1 MELQIVNP
9 HVVKILIAARDVD
22 SINAIAKRTGISFGW
37 AYKWVKEL
45 AMAGVFQASRMRLT
59 LNKGS
64 AMYEWT
70 LAYIRKVF
78 GNDASFYYSVL
89 PLMGITYCF
98 VKSDAV
104 FVWTKGGYQIGRSK
118 DYYPIFVKV
127 KTCDRK
133 IFGYYVR
140 KLGLRVN
147 AKKGV
152 FFRPEFALE
161 FGVEIC
167 DGIPVEPLDDTISFM
182 QRHFYNFQP
191 ALEMIQEMY
200 GKRLGVKYK
209 ETAQLEGNDV

>member
-45 AMAGVFQASRMRLT
+45 ARAGVFQASRMKLT

-64 AMYEWT
+64 AVYKET

-98 VKSDAV
+98 AKSDAV

-118 DYYPIFVKV
+118 EYYPIFI
-127 KTCDRK
+127 K
-133 IFGYYVR
+133 IRARDKEIFDYYVR
-140 KLGLRVN
+140 KLSLQVN
-147 AKKGV
+147 AKHSI
-152 FFRPEFALE
+152 FFNPEFEEE
-161 FGVEIC
+161 FTIEMC
-167 DGIPVEPLDDTISFM
+167 NGIPVEPLDDTISFM

-191 ALEMIQEMY
+191 ALEMVQEMY

-209 ETAQLEGNDV
+209 ETAQLEGSDV

>member
-1 MELQIVNP
+1 MVNP
-9 HVVKILIAARDVD
+9 HVMKILISARDVD

-45 AMAGVFQASRMRLT
+45 AKAGVFRASRMSLT

-64 AMYEWT
+64 AMYKGT

-78 GNDASFYYSVL
+78 GADASFYYSVL
-89 PLMGITYCF
+89 PLMGVTYCF
-98 VKSDAV
+98 TKSDAV

-127 KTCDRK
+127 RAQDKGT
-133 IFGYYVR
+133 FGYYVD

-147 AKKGV
+147 AKRDV
-152 FFRPEFALE
+152 FFRPEFAEE
-161 FGVEIC
+161 FGIEMC
-167 DGIPVEPLDDTISFM
+167 SGIPVEPLDDTISFM
-182 QRHFYNFQP
+182 QKYFYNFQP

-200 GKRLGVKYK
+200 GKKLGVNYK
-209 ETAQLEGNDV
+209 ETAQLDGSYV